1 MHADLDS
8 RRSASGPRFMPLS
21 APKIVSPSGLT
32 RRLLSSQTL
41 NVVVAIALFALLWVV
56 NSRRADFTGIL
67 LYSIIAGSATM
78 AAMKQLAPIF
88 RPLRAFYHWMVFLCL
103 LFLVALASS
112 TVAVA
117 AIMVVFRIPF
127 AEFGGEWWA
136 SGRLGTVVITLV
148 GILYHLHGESRS
160 TLERRNRELQDT
172 VDVAQTHS
180 EQQGQELEKAREIQE
195 GLLPKKIPQ
204 VKGLEV
210 AGAWQPA
217 RVVGGDYYDVLK
229 FSDRKLGI
237 CIGDVVGK
245 GITAALLMANL
256 QASFRAFAEEG
267 VSPGALCGKL
277 HGVISHNVAQEKFV
291 TFCYCTIDAGE
302 NRLTYACAGH
312 CPPLLLRGTGEVISL
327 KEGGTPLGILPGK
340 EYRDTEVQL
349 EAGDRLMLY
358 TDGLTEAMNAEE
370 QEFGEARLVE
380 LGRRNRALSAAE
392 MVDVIRQEVS
402 GYSGGSFQDDFTL
415 VVVAVK

>member
-1 MHADLDS
+1 MPFS
-8 RRSASGPRFMPLS
+8 SPRFLS
-21 APKIVSPSGLT
+21 QSSLIRRFLT
-32 RRLLSSQTL
+32 SQRL
-41 NVVVAIALFALLWVV
+41 NVAVAIALFAVLWVV
-56 NSRRADFTGIL
+56 NWRRADFTGIL
-67 LYSIIAGSATM
+67 LYSVVAGSVTM
-78 AAMKQLAPIF
+78 AAMKRIAPVF
-88 RPLRAFYHWMVFLCL
+88 MRLSLFYHWLVYLCL
-103 LFLVALASS
+103 LFLAALASS
-112 TVAVA
+112 ILSVAV
-117 AIMVVFRIPF
+117 IMLVFQIPYSQF
-127 AEFGGEWWA
+127 GAEFWL

-148 GILYHLHGESRS
+148 GILYHLYTESRS
-160 TLERRNRELQDT
+160 ALEVRNLELQRT

-180 EQQGQELEKAREIQE
+180 QQQGQELEKAREIQE

-229 FSDRKLGI
+229 FSERKIGI

-277 HGVISHNVAQEKFV
+277 HGVISNNVAQEKFV
-291 TFCYCTIDAGE
+291 TFCYCTIDAE
-302 NRLTYACAGH
+302 KNKLTYASAGH
-312 CPPLLLRGTGEVISL
+312 CPPLLLRGRGEAISL

-340 EYRDTEVQL
+340 EYADTEVQL
-349 EAGDRLMLY
+349 EAGDRLVLY
-358 TDGLTEAMNAEE
+358 TDGLTEAMNAEDE
-370 QEFGEARLVE
+370 QFGEPRLVG
-380 LGRRNRALSAAE
+380 LGRKNTGLGAAE
-392 MVDVIRQEVS
+392 LLEVIRKEVS
-402 GYSGGSFQDDFTL
+402 GFSGGSFQDDFTL

>member
-1 MHADLDS
+1 M
-8 RRSASGPRFMPLS
+8 
-21 APKIVSPSGLT
+21 
-32 RRLLSSQTL
+32 L
-41 NVVVAIALFALLWVV
+41 NVAVAIALFAVLWVV
-56 NSRRADFTGIL
+56 NWRRADFTGIL
-67 LYSIIAGSATM
+67 LYSVVAGSVTM
-78 AAMKQLAPIF
+78 AAMKRIAPVF
-88 RPLRAFYHWMVFLCL
+88 MRLSLFYHWLVYLCL
-103 LFLVALASS
+103 LFLAALASS
-112 TVAVA
+112 ILSVAV
-117 AIMVVFRIPF
+117 IMLVFQIPYSQF
-127 AEFGGEWWA
+127 GAEFWL

-148 GILYHLHGESRS
+148 GILYHLYTESRS
-160 TLERRNRELQDT
+160 ALEVRNLELQRT

-229 FSDRKLGI
+229 FSERKIGI

-277 HGVISHNVAQEKFV
+277 HGVISNNVAQEKFV
-291 TFCYCTIDAGE
+291 TFCYCTIDAE
-302 NRLTYACAGH
+302 KNKLTYASAGH
-312 CPPLLLRGTGEVISL
+312 CPPLLLRGRGEAIPL
-327 KEGGTPLGILPGK
+327 KEGGIPLGILPGK
-340 EYRDTEVQL
+340 EYADTEVQL
-349 EAGDRLMLY
+349 EAGDRLVLY
-358 TDGLTEAMNAEE
+358 TDGLTEAMNAEDE
-370 QEFGEARLVE
+370 QFGEPRLVG
-380 LGRRNRALSAAE
+380 LGRKNMGLGAPELLE
-392 MVDVIRQEVS
+392 VIRKEVS
-402 GYSGGSFQDDFTL
+402 GFSGGSFQDDFTL

>member
-1 MHADLDS
+1 
-8 RRSASGPRFMPLS
+8 MPLS
-21 APKIVSPSGLT
+21 APKVVSQSSLARRFLT
-32 RRLLSSQTL
+32 SQAL

-56 NSRRADFTGIL
+56 NWRQADFTGIL
-67 LYSIIAGSATM
+67 VYSIVAGSVTL

-88 RPLRAFYHWMVFLCL
+88 TRLPVFYHWVVYLCL
-103 LFLVALASS
+103 LFLVALAGS
-112 TVAVA
+112 TVAVVV
-117 AIMVVFRIPF
+117 IMLVFRIPF
-127 AEFGGEWWA
+127 TEFAAELWS
-136 SGRLGTVVITLV
+136 SGRLGTLVITLV
-148 GILYHLHGESRS
+148 GILYHLYGQSRS
-160 TLERRNRELQDT
+160 ALEQRNLELQRT

-180 EQQGQELEKAREIQE
+180 EQQGQELEKARDIQE

-229 FSDRKLGI
+229 FNDRKLGI

-277 HGVISHNVAQEKFV
+277 HGVISNNVAPEKFV
-291 TFCYCTIDAGE
+291 TFCYCTIDAVE
-302 NRLTYACAGH
+302 NRLTYASAGH
-312 CPPLLLRGTGEVISL
+312 CPPLLLRASGEVIAL
-327 KEGGTPLGILPGK
+327 KEGGTPLGILPGGV
-340 EYRDTEVQL
+340 YANTEVQL
-349 EAGDRLMLY
+349 ETGDRLILY
-358 TDGLTEAMNAEE
+358 TDGLTESMNAEE
-370 QEFGEARLVE
+370 QEFGELRLVE
-380 LGRRNRALSAAE
+380 LGKRNTGLSAPE
-392 MVDVIRQEVS
+392 MLEVIRREVS